1 MRIIET
7 NVPDIDTKN
16 IDKTKVEFA
25 NKIIKGLKPLLTE
38 LQISKV
44 EEVKV
49 LTEGLKLKRKSVL
62 KEKEELEKLLI
73 EYKTKQKL
81 KKLIDRIS
89 ELVSSGLVR
98 DNQLRKET
106 IILLK
111 VIETLSSEKIDYH
124 LYEITKTLTKRFA
137 R

>member
-7 NVPDIDTKN
+7 NIPDIDTKN
-16 IDKTKVEFA
+16 IDKSKVEFA

-49 LTEGLKLKRKSVL
+49 LTENLKVKRKEVL
-62 KEKEELEKLLI
+62 SEKGELERLLQ

-89 ELVSSGLVR
+89 ELVSSGLAR
-98 DNQLRKET
+98 DNQLRRET

-111 VIETLSSEKIDYH
+111 VVETLSSEKIDYH
-124 LYEITKTLTKRFA
+124 LHEITKTLTKRFA